1 MIVAV
6 ALVEVV
12 WWPCYLLTRS
22 GARARAVLVVKY
34 GCLRR
39 GEGGRVAKE
48 GQRILLTP
56 RNPHCGQRNGCDGN
70 RMLSSQYQLRY
81 PPILAEASSI
91 SEQYPTIPTRY
102 STYSFG
108 YCLGRAVDC

>member
-1 MIVAV
+1 MVAC
-6 ALVEVV
+6 E
-12 WWPCYLLTRS
+12 
-22 GARARAVLVVKY
+22 
-34 GCLRR
+34 
-39 GEGGRVAKE
+39 EGRVAKE

-56 RNPHCGQRNGCDGN
+56 RNPHCGQRNGCDGT

-102 STYSFG
+102 PNSSLRH
-108 YCLGRAVDC
+108 CLGRTVDC